1 MKKTP
6 ENHAC
11 GNHVATTQP
20 TCSDNLITRI
30 KTLRFI
36 PTLMTTEMV
45 GATMAG
51 RKTMTRRTKGLDLVN
66 SEPDL
71 HTFLRM
77 QEYPDGSWR
86 AIFQSDDSDEP
97 GSIICPYGKP
107 GDLLWIREAFQHVDI
122 PDDFTGYV
130 YKIPVGKD
138 WELSNDMWTW
148 KPGIHMP
155 KEACRLFLLI
165 KNISIERLHDITDQ
179 DAVAEGIKPVESFD
193 SGEGKPTQQMYKNYL
208 PTGYME
214 VRPLAS
220 FISLWTKIN
229 GKESWERNPWVW
241 VISFEQ
247 ASIKFVP
254 ELNKELCARPATKK

>member
-6 ENHAC
+6 ANHAC

-45 GATMAG
+45 SATMAG

-107 GDLLWIREAFQHVDI
+107 GDLLWIRETFRDMKKGFDFKVDYPDRQH
-122 PDDFTGYV
+122 FR
-130 YKIPVGKD
+130 
-138 WELSNDMWTW
+138 W

-165 KNISIERLHDITDQ
+165 KDIRVERLKSITRS
-179 DAVAEGIKPVESFD
+179 DAAAEGVCWPAE
-193 SGEGKPTQQMYKNYL
+193 PH
-208 PTGYME
+208 
-214 VRPLAS
+214 RPAWIRVDRWPEEN
-220 FISLWTKIN
+220 FAALWDLIN
-229 GKESWERNPWVW
+229 NKGPEEKRMPWSRNPWVW

-254 ELNKELCARPATKK
+254 ELQKALINTKTKK